1 MYNPA
6 MPFAPS
12 LLRWFRREARD
23 LPWRRTRD
31 PYAIWI
37 SEVMLQQTQIAT
49 VIPYYERWM
58 RRFPGVKALAAA
70 RLDSV
75 LKAWEGLGYYAR
87 ARHLHEAAKRMAKN
101 GFPTT
106 RSEWEALPG
115 VGPYTSAAI
124 ASIARGEKSPVC
136 DGNVRRVVAR
146 LLRIEEIVTSPRA
159 SAKIAAY
166 LEKEIPTRAPGDFNQ
181 ALMELGQ
188 RICTPR
194 APKCPSCPVARSCK
208 GRKAGVQERLPRR
221 APRKRIPTHEV
232 GVGLCFKDGRVLV
245 ARRAPEGLLGGLWEF
260 PGGKR
265 ERGERFERTVAREFQ
280 EEVGLDVEVGERLV
294 TVPHRY
300 SHFAVELHAF
310 LCRWKGGVP
319 RAGKWVKPRDLGR
332 LAFPAANR
340 RIIEVL
346 KSRGAEVLK

>member
-1 MYNPA
+1 MYNRA
-6 MPFAPS
+6 MPFATS

-49 VIPYYERWM
+49 VLPYYDRWM
-58 RRFPGVKALAAA
+58 RRFPDVKSLAAA
-70 RLDSV
+70 RLDTV

-87 ARHLHEAAKRMAKN
+87 ARHLHRAAKNIAKDR
-101 GFPTT
+101 FPTT
-106 RSEWEALPG
+106 RSGWEELPG

-124 ASIARGEKSPVC
+124 ASIAHGERSPVR
-136 DGNVRRVVAR
+136 DGNVRRVVSR
-146 LLRIEEIVTSPRA
+146 LLKTDSLARIDDFLERA
-159 SAKIAAY
+159 
-166 LEKEIPTRAPGDFNQ
+166 IPDKAPGDFNQ

-188 RICTPR
+188 RVCTPR
-194 APKCPSCPVARSCK
+194 SPRCPACPVAAYCVARKS
-208 GRKAGVQERLPRR
+208 GAQDRYPRKAV
-221 APRKRIPTHEV
+221 RKAVPTYKV

-245 ARRAPEGLLGGLWEF
+245 AKRALDGLLGGLWEF

-265 ERGERFERTVAREFQ
+265 ERGETYERTVEREFL
-280 EEVGLDVEVGERLV
+280 EEVGLRVDVGDRLV

-300 SHFAVELHAF
+300 SHFAVELHAY

-319 RAGKWVKPRDLGR
+319 KSGKWVRPRDLDR

-340 RIIEVL
+340 RILEALEIAL
-346 KSRGAEVLK
+346 K